1 MATLTGQVIGRY
13 QILDRVG
20 QGGMATV
27 YKAYDP
33 MENRE
38 VAVKVL
44 SSLAAESPHFTARF
58 AREAK
63 TVAELRHPN
72 IVPVWDYGEDEGKH
86 YLVMPLLEVGSLAD
100 RLMNGPLKP
109 RESGQIVSQV
119 CEALDYA
126 HRSGVV
132 HRDVKP
138 SNILLDKDGNALV
151 SDFGLV
157 YIENASVSLTGSALI
172 GTPAYMSPEQA
183 RGEKVTP
190 ATDQYAF
197 GVVLY
202 ELATGQLPYDGET
215 PMAVAIKHITNPI
228 PFPREQNPNV
238 PPAIENVIL
247 KATAKDPA
255 DRFES
260 MAALGQAFQ
269 AALEFALNPKSFPMP
284 KIDVPDS
291 VLASHAADL
300 GAEQPEE
307 ERRRRPLLVPLM
319 LAILLLFLF
328 IPARAFGLLDFLDGS
343 SGTAEGTGLTVADLS
358 SPQLTAMAGTLEV
371 MSTQLAEAQGTQLS
385 PEEMQTAVVGSFL
398 GTQESGDSGLIGL
411 GNPKRSPTPTA
422 EGTGESTGTPGA
434 SSTIPPT
441 ATQGPTQPG
450 QPSDTPYPSATSGG
464 PPPATNPP
472 PTQVTATTA
481 APPVI
486 ISPAPPSATPTKTP
500 TKTPTITSSPTFT
513 PTRTLVPTATMTP
526 VPPTEA
532 PIVVP
537 CSALW
542 LRGGDVSGREVWWE
556 LGNDGGLPVKIIA
569 IFIDW
574 PPMNQKLDEIKLGG
588 DRIWDVHDDTPPT
601 TIDSGWSGG
610 NREVPPGSSKD
621 LMFKFHKNAVPSG
634 YAVDVTLDNGC
645 VVSGNH

>member
-1 MATLTGQVIGRY
+1 VATLTGQMIGRY

-33 MENRE
+33 VENRE

-58 AREAK
+58 QREAK

-86 YLVMPLLEVGSLAD
+86 YLVMPLLQVGSLAD
-100 RLMNGPLKP
+100 RLMQGPLKP
-109 RESGQIVSQV
+109 RESGRIVSQV
-119 CEALDYA
+119 CDALDYA
-126 HRSGVV
+126 HQSGVI
-132 HRDVKP
+132 HRDIKP
-138 SNILLDKDGNALV
+138 SNILLDHEGNALV

-183 RGEKVTP
+183 RGDKVTP

-202 ELATGQLPYDGET
+202 ELATGQLPFDGET

-238 PPAIENVIL
+238 PLSVERVIL
-247 KATAKDPA
+247 KATAKEPE

-260 MAALGQAFQ
+260 MAALGQAYRD
-269 AALEFALNPKSFPMP
+269 ALEFALDPKSFPMP

-291 VLASHAADL
+291 VLASHVAKLRAD
-300 GAEQPEE
+300 EPEDD
-307 ERRRRPLLVPLM
+307 RRRKPFLVPLA
-319 LAILLLFLF
+319 LAILFLLLLL
-328 IPARAFGLLDFLDGS
+328 PARAFGLLGFLDTLSGS
-343 SGTAEGTGLTVADLS
+343 AEGNALTVADLS
-358 SPQLTAMAGTLEV
+358 GPQLTAMAGTLEA

-398 GTQESGDSGLIGL
+398 GTQESGSSGLIGL
-411 GNPKRSPTPTA
+411 GNLKNSPTPTA
-422 EGTGESTGTPGA
+422 ALDDTGTPGA
-434 SSTIPPT
+434 TATLPPT
-441 ATQGPTQPG
+441 SIPTSTNPVL
-450 QPSDTPYPSATSGG
+450 PSDTPYPTATSGG
-464 PPPATNPP
+464 PPTATYPP
-472 PTQVTATTA
+472 PTVAISTTA

-486 ISPAPPSATPTKTP
+486 TSPAPPTAPP
-500 TKTPTITSSPTFT
+500 TKTPTITPSPTYT
-513 PTRTLVPTATMTP
+513 STRTLIPTATMTP
-526 VPPTEA
+526 IPPSAT

-542 LRGGDVSGREVWWE
+542 LGGGEDSAREVWWQ
-556 LGNDGGLPVKIIA
+556 LGNDGGLAVKIAA

-574 PPMNQKLDEIKLGG
+574 PPSNQKLDEVKLGG
-588 DRIWDVHDDTPPT
+588 DRIWDVHDDTPPSL
-601 TIDSGWSGG
+601 IDSGWSGG
-610 NREVPPGSSKD
+610 SREVAPGSSKD
-621 LMFKFHKNAVPSG
+621 LLFKFHKNVEPSG
-634 YAVDVTLDNGC
+634 YVVEVTLDNGC
-645 VVSGNH
+645 VVAGAH